1 MEMEGE
7 AEAEVEKETVV
18 IECRR
23 GQALAEIFRRSM
35 SMVEELKTVALADGL
50 QVSCGVEKS
59 FSSTVVQLMWSYG
72 LVDF

>member
-23 GQALAEIFRRSM
+23 GRTLAEIFRRSM
-35 SMVEELKTVALADGL
+35 SMVEELKTVALAD
-50 QVSCGVEKS
+50 VEKS
-59 FSSTVVQLMWSYG
+59 FCSTVTVVQLMWSYG
-72 LVDF
+72 LVVF

>member
-23 GQALAEIFRRSM
+23 GQTLAEIFRRSM
-35 SMVEELKTVALADGL
+35 SKIGRAHV
-50 QVSCGVEKS
+50 
-59 FSSTVVQLMWSYG
+59 
-72 LVDF
+72 